1 MAEDLAK
8 LQVKLEAQADEY
20 VKEIKRADSETKR
33 AVASMTKETERL
45 KKQSSSMG
53 MWKNTGKLIADSV
66 KHAIPNIKAMN
77 AEIKNYVKEAQVAA
91 GIKVYTDEYA
101 ETRRNIEK
109 TRKKLNEL
117 RQEEKALQ
125 QMGESSGES
134 DRYRSLRK
142 SAEKTQAELD
152 TLHEKMKKL
161 EDDGDAQEYTPKYQ
175 KTIDAMLAEKKRVEE
190 LQKELDARRKSGSSM
205 TYITEQGKLGNVKDD
220 LEESRRKVKD
230 LEKQLEDLEKRGKD
244 WQPTEAARKL
254 SDQMDQ
260 TSEKLSLLA
269 FFALSALEFK
279 LLA

>member
-1 MAEDLAK
+1 M
-8 LQVKLEAQADEY
+8 
-20 VKEIKRADSETKR
+20 
-33 AVASMTKETERL
+33 
-45 KKQSSSMG
+45 
-53 MWKNTGKLIADSV
+53 
-66 KHAIPNIKAMN
+66 
-77 AEIKNYVKEAQVAA
+77 KEAQVAA

-190 LQKELDARRKSGSSM
+190 LQKELDARRKA
-205 TYITEQGKLGNVKDD
+205 D
-220 LEESRRKVKD
+220 L
-230 LEKQLEDLEKRGKD
+230 L
-244 WQPTEAARKL
+244 
-254 SDQMDQ
+254 
-260 TSEKLSLLA
+260 
-269 FFALSALEFK
+269 
-279 LLA
+279 

>member
-8 LQVKLEAQADEY
+8 LQVVLEA
-20 VKEIKRADSETKR
+20 RADDLVKGYKVAESETKK
-33 AVASMTKETERL
+33 AVDSMTKETERL
-45 KKQSSSMG
+45 KKQSSNMD
-53 MWKNTGKLIADSV
+53 MWKNTGKLIANSV

-77 AEIKNYVKEAQVAA
+77 ASIKNYVKEAQVAA
-91 GIKVYTDEYA
+91 GVKVYTDEYA

-152 TLHEKMKKL
+152 ALHEKMKKL

-175 KTIDAMLAEKKRVEE
+175 KTIDAMLAEQKRVAE
-190 LQKELDARRKSGSSM
+190 LQKELDIRRKSGSSM

-230 LEKQLEDLEKRGKD
+230 LEKQLEELEKRGKD

-254 SDQMDQ
+254 SDQMEQ
-260 TSEKLSLLA
+260 TSESIVQK
-269 FFALSALEFK
+269 
-279 LLA
+279 